1 MLLLLICYLEANE
14 RMNEMKS
21 IEVSEKC
28 YGLTCIITCE
38 KGIYI
43 LTSLK
48 SQPGDQD
55 ILDYEKKVFLKGE
68 KK

>member
-1 MLLLLICYLEANE
+1 
-14 RMNEMKS
+14 MKD
-21 IEVSEKC
+21 IEVAEKC
-28 YGLTCIITCE
+28 CGPTCIITCE

-48 SQPGDQD
+48 SLPRDQN